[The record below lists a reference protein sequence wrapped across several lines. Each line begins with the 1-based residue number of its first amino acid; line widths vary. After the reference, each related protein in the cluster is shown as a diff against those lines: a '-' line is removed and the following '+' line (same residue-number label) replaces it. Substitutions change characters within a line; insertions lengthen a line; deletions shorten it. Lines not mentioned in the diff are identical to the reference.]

1 MNMATGHLAQTDLS
15 LEGSTGFARARLGLI
30 IPSSNRLSEP
40 HFRRF
45 LPPDVG
51 LHVTRLRMT
60 GVHNKPLGPLL
71 EDVAR
76 AAATLGDA
84 RCDVIV
90 FHCTANSMEHGLEGE
105 QKILDAVREASG
117 AQALSTAQGV
127 VEALRASAM
136 KKLVL
141 ISPYPQSHNDHE
153 KEYLEALGFKVIH
166 DVALGVPSVDYPHVP
181 PSKWLEV
188 TRANL
193 RDEADGIFLSCT
205 NTTQIDIIALLEA
218 ELGKPVVNSNQ
229 ATIWASLKR
238 LAPKLGPTTPPA
250 ALGSLM
256 GR

>member
-1 MNMATGHLAQTDLS
+1 MV
-15 LEGSTGFARARLGLI
+15 ARVGLI
-30 IPSSNRLSEP
+30 IPSSNRMVEQEMVRFFPDNVVP
-40 HFRRF
+40 HI
-45 LPPDVG
+45 
-51 LHVTRLRMT
+51 TRLRMT
-60 GVHNKPLGPLL
+60 GSNRKSIGDLL
-71 EDVAR
+71 PEVE
-76 AAATLGDA
+76 AAAAALADA
-84 RCDVIV
+84 KCDVIV

-136 KKLVL
+136 TKMVL

-153 KEYLEALGFKVIH
+153 KDYLEALGFEVIH

-181 PSKWLEV
+181 PSQWLEV
-188 TRANL
+188 TRANW

>member
-1 MNMATGHLAQTDLS
+1 MNMAAATLSQGDLA
-15 LEGSTGFARARLGLI
+15 LEASTGFARARLGLI

-45 LPPDVG
+45 LPADVAV
-51 LHVTRLRMT
+51 HTTRLRMT
-60 GVHNKPLGPLL
+60 GAHNKPLDALL
-71 EDVAR
+71 EDVSR

-90 FHCTANSMEHGLEGE
+90 FHCTANSMEHGQEGE
-105 QKILDAVREASG
+105 QKILAAVREASG
-117 AQALSTAQGV
+117 AQALSTAQAV

-136 KKLVL
+136 TSMVLV
-141 ISPYPQSHNDHE
+141 SPYPQSHNDHE
-153 KEYLEALGFKVIH
+153 KDYLEALGFKVVH

-181 PSKWLEV
+181 PSRWLEV
-188 TRANL
+188 TRDNL
-193 RDEADGIFLSCT
+193 RAQADGIFLSCT

-229 ATIWASLKR
+229 ATIWAALKR
-238 LAPKLGPTTPPA
+238 LEPKIGATVPPA

>member
-1 MNMATGHLAQTDLS
+1 MNSAAGHPAQTDLS
-15 LEGSTGFARARLGLI
+15 LEASTGFARARLGLI
-30 IPSSNRLSEP
+30 IPSSNRLSES

-51 LHVTRLRMT
+51 VHTTRLRMT
-60 GVHNKPLGPLL
+60 GAHNKPLDQLL
-71 EDVAR
+71 EDVSR

-105 QKILDAVREASG
+105 RKILDAVREASG
-117 AQALSTAQGV
+117 AQALSTAQAV

-136 KKLVL
+136 TKMVLV
-141 ISPYPQSHNDHE
+141 SPYPQSHNDHE
-153 KEYLEALGFKVIH
+153 KDYLGALGFRVVH

-181 PSKWLEV
+181 PARWLEV

-193 RDEADGIFLSCT
+193 REEADGIFLSCT
-205 NTTQIDIIALLEA
+205 NTTQIDIIAALEA

-238 LAPKLGPTTPPA
+238 LAPRLGAIAPQA

>member
-1 MNMATGHLAQTDLS
+1 MNMAAGNLGQPELS
-15 LEGSTGFARARLGLI
+15 LEASTGFARARLGII

-45 LPPDVG
+45 MPPDVG
-51 LHVTRLRMT
+51 VHTTRLRMT
-60 GVHNKPLGPLL
+60 GVHNKPLEQLL
-71 EDVAR
+71 EDVSR

-105 QKILDAVREASG
+105 QKILDAVRAASG

-136 KKLVL
+136 KKMVL

-153 KEYLEALGFKVIH
+153 KEYLEALGFEVLH
-166 DVALGVPSVDYPHVP
+166 DVALGVPSGDYPHVP

-188 TRANL
+188 TRANW
-193 RDEADGIFLSCT
+193 RDDADGIFLSCT
-205 NTTQIDIIALLEA
+205 NTTQIDVIALLEA
-218 ELGKPVVNSNQ
+218 ELGKSVVNSNQ

-256 GR
+256 RR

>member
-1 MNMATGHLAQTDLS
+1 MNMATGNLAQTDLT
-15 LEGSTGFARARLGLI
+15 LEASTGFARARLGLI

-45 LPPDVG
+45 MPRDVG
-51 LHVTRLRMT
+51 VHTTRLRMT
-60 GVHNKPLGPLL
+60 GAHNKPLDQLL
-71 EDVAR
+71 EDVSR

-105 QKILDAVREASG
+105 QKILDAVRESSG

-136 KKLVL
+136 KKMVL

-153 KEYLEALGFKVIH
+153 KEYLEALGFQILH
-166 DVALGVPSVDYPHVP
+166 DVALGAPSVNYPHVP
-181 PSKWLEV
+181 PSKWMEV
-188 TRANL
+188 ARAHW
-193 RDEADGIFLSCT
+193 RDDADGIFLSCT
-205 NTTQIDIIALLEA
+205 NTTQIDIIAPLEA